1 MIFCGSARLLSGW
14 DCSARWRSRE
24 LLNRCTRLTPVS
36 LEANPDMTRTQAR
49 MRTRARVYLPEDR
62 MSDKVQDSR
71 QSCSVRRFE
80 AVEA

>member
-1 MIFCGSARLLSGW
+1 
-14 DCSARWRSRE
+14 
-24 LLNRCTRLTPVS
+24 
-36 LEANPDMTRTQAR
+36 MTRTQAR